1 MWNGWWDEPEE
12 GEMVSVKNSEMLNSQ
27 SYSNWYVGEPNGLTI
42 ENCGIAR
49 FDSNING
56 QWTDVDCNKKFC
68 TACQIGKRPAF
79 ILRGNF
85 SQVDFLD
92 LNNCSIAQVCL
103 LKLNLMLT
111 MDGLDNILKILKYIS
126 LEVSKHRF

>member
-1 MWNGWWDEPEE
+1 MIRNLIQSTISAGVWNGWWDEPEE

-27 SYSNWYVGEPNGLTI
+27 SYSNWYIGEPNGLTI

-68 TACQIGKRPAF
+68 TACQIGKRPVF

-85 SQVDFLD
+85 SQNNFLG
-92 LNNCSIAQVCL
+92 S
-103 LKLNLMLT
+103 
-111 MDGLDNILKILKYIS
+111 
-126 LEVSKHRF
+126 